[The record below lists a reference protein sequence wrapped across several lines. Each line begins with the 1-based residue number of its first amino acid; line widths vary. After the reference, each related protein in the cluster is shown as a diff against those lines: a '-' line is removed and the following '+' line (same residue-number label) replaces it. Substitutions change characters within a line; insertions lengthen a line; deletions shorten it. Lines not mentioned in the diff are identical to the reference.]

1 MQLFDDIKDVI
12 IKTCISAEPVMLDIH
27 SKTQEKRNCGF

>member
-1 MQLFDDIKDVI
+1 MQLFDEIKEVI

-27 SKTQEKRNCGF
+27 SKTQ